1 MNQSEIYRRSE
12 AAIALGL
19 DAARRRLGTR
29 PLVAAIVAMVLG
41 AALTAH
47 ALLAPPPL
55 SFATQKVRRGDLQV
69 SVTATGTLQ
78 PRDEVEIGVE
88 LSGTIR
94 TVDVAYND
102 VVHAGQT
109 LARLDTAR
117 LEAQLL
123 QSRAALDSAHAN
135 AEQARASR
143 VEAESQLARLE
154 SVRVLS
160 GGKIP
165 SPQELTSGKAAVERA
180 HATEA
185 SAQAAVE
192 QAEATL
198 AVQQTDL
205 DKADIRSPIDGVVLT
220 AAVRPGQTVA
230 ASLQAP
236 VLFTLARDLG
246 RLDLDMAVDE
256 ADVGQ
261 VHEGQVAHFAV
272 DAWPGRR
279 FEGRVTQVRYASHTV
294 GGVVTYEAILS
305 VDNPDLALRPGMT
318 ATAQIDV
325 RRDANV
331 LLVPNAALRFE
342 PPAHA
347 VARRDGGLLASLG
360 HRGKANELTRPSDE
374 QSHGPRVWVERGGA
388 IAAVPVE
395 TGASDGTWTEIP
407 GDVLEPD
414 ERVAVDVAS
423 GA

>member
-1 MNQSEIYRRSE
+1 MNQGQISRRSQ

-19 DAARRRLGTR
+19 DEARQRLGKR
-29 PLVAAIVAMVLG
+29 PVVAGIVAAVLG

-47 ALLAPPPL
+47 ALLGPPPL
-55 SFATQKVRRGDLQV
+55 SFAIQNVRRGDLQV

-78 PRDEVEIGVE
+78 PRDAVEIGVE

-102 VVHAGQT
+102 VVKAGQT
-109 LARLDTAR
+109 LAKLDTAR
-117 LEAQLL
+117 LDAQLL

-135 AEQARASR
+135 AEQASASR

-154 SVRVLS
+154 SVHQLS

-165 SPQELTSGKAAVERA
+165 SPQELTAGKAAVARA
-180 HATEA
+180 RATEA
-185 SAQAAVE
+185 SARAAIE

-205 DKADIRSPIDGVVLT
+205 GKAEIRSPIDGVVLT

-246 RLDLDMAVDE
+246 RLELDLAVDE

-261 VHEGQVAHFAV
+261 VHEGQVAHFSV

-279 FEGRVTQVRYASHTV
+279 FEGRVTQVRYAARTS

-325 RRDANV
+325 RHDADV

-342 PPAHA
+342 PPSRA
-347 VARRDGGLLASLG
+347 VERRDGLLASLSR
-360 HRGKANELTRPSDE
+360 RGKSHELTRPGAE
-374 QSHGPRVWVERGGA
+374 QDHGPRVWVEHGGSVA
-388 IAAVPVE
+388 PVPVE
-395 TGASDGTWTEIP
+395 IGSSDGTWTEIAA
-407 GDVLEPD
+407 GALEPGA
-414 ERVAVDVAS
+414 RVAIDVAS